1 MTSPMFSLRNFHTL
15 RLLSCELR
23 ILLRSPDADSDTDE
37 ALSEG
42 FLSQDS
48 DEYLMSDPR
57 DHLPYSIEEL
67 YLHGAF
73 NQSERM
79 HLSNIFESADAATPN
94 LTLDKTR
101 IRNVSASAG
110 ASLRIGGAKRLPR
123 VFLHPLRKLLATGD

>member
-1 MTSPMFSLRNFHTL
+1 MTSPMVSLRNFHTL

-73 NQSERM
+73 N
-79 HLSNIFESADAATPN
+79 
-94 LTLDKTR
+94 
-101 IRNVSASAG
+101 
-110 ASLRIGGAKRLPR
+110 
-123 VFLHPLRKLLATGD
+123 